1 MAKEKHNTLFTIIKS
16 SLTLDGP
23 HLESDLRK
31 IASFVNGKA
40 KDAAALRAWACSHAD
55 LSSIETQGELRT
67 KLASMTLAPGSTY
80 EELEKHSRTYWAT
93 WSRIMGNHTDSP
105 DSLQVFYMQ
114 WLSSMPAL
122 PEGSI
127 LSNVRKWLADKIT
140 DVSPLL
146 KDVDTTIET
155 LLKYARV
162 IGLPNATATKPEE
175 TQLVVNTQHI
185 TYQGAKEQMANATVN
200 VLRESKCDFCECYS
214 CESRERGGIFMCICR
229 WDSTFD
235 ISKTRF
241 SDRTGDS
248 GSAQCRDNGPL
259 PAPLGATRHT
269 QDQGGTDQ
277 ARSRRLYV
285 GSYAVTTHLRHAS
298 HAHSEQAPAW
308 TALALRQV
316 CTK

>member
-1 MAKEKHNTLFTIIKS
+1 MVAEDGLMPLSFQRQCATPPNANPMHATYPLPKLPHWRPRDGRNAAYLIWYDALMTAESDLDYVHNEPKPSLEALPPTYISQAANLYGMAWVYDCVAVAAEAWQEKRNALFTIIKS

-80 EELEKHSRTYWAT
+80 AELEKHSRTYWAT

-146 KDVDTTIET
+146 GDVDATIET

-162 IGLPNATATKPEE
+162 IGLPDATATKLND
-175 TQLVVNTQHI
+175 T
-185 TYQGAKEQMANATVN
+185 
-200 VLRESKCDFCECYS
+200 
-214 CESRERGGIFMCICR
+214 
-229 WDSTFD
+229 
-235 ISKTRF
+235 
-241 SDRTGDS
+241 
-248 GSAQCRDNGPL
+248 
-259 PAPLGATRHT
+259 
-269 QDQGGTDQ
+269 
-277 ARSRRLYV
+277 
-285 GSYAVTTHLRHAS
+285 
-298 HAHSEQAPAW
+298 AW
-308 TALALRQV
+308 G
-316 CTK
+316 